1 METIKIK
8 TGEYYTKPEFY
19 PYMPPEIFD
28 ALELA
33 ELKGA
38 LHGEEIL
45 AEVSKEAF
53 EKMIDDFNAE
63 KRNEKD

>member
-1 METIKIK
+1 MIKIK

-53 EKMIDDFNAE
+53 EKMINEYNED
-63 KRNEKD
+63 KRK

>member
-1 METIKIK
+1 MELIKIK

-38 LHGEEIL
+38 LEGEDLL
-45 AEVSKEAF
+45 AEVPKEAF
-53 EKMIDDFNAE
+53 DKMIQDFKEAN
-63 KRNEKD
+63 K